1 MMDLLTSNTITINEN
16 TLIDYLHDNY
26 PTYSLDE
33 MLDYLSTPEGD
44 AKLLEWIINS
54 TSCSIEC
61 LDDYSYGELIDYIEN
76 NF

>member
-16 TLIDYLHDNY
+16 ALIDYLHDTY

-44 AKLLEWIINS
+44 AKLLKWIINS

>member
-1 MMDLLTSNTITINEN
+1 MDLLTSNTITINEN
-16 TLIDYLHDNY
+16 ALIDYLHDNY

-44 AKLLEWIINS
+44 AKLLAWIIDNTGS
-54 TSCSIEC
+54 SFEC

>member
-1 MMDLLTSNTITINEN
+1 MDLLTSNTITINEN
-16 TLIDYLHDNY
+16 DLIDYLHNNY

-54 TSCSIEC
+54 TSCSFEC

>member
-1 MMDLLTSNTITINEN
+1 MDLSAINTITINEN
-16 TLIDYLHDNY
+16 ALIDYLHDNY

-33 MLDYLSTPEGD
+33 MLAYLGTPEGD

-54 TSCSIEC
+54 TSCNIEY
-61 LDDYSYGELIDYIEN
+61 LDDYSYEELIDYIEN

>member
-1 MMDLLTSNTITINEN
+1 MDLLTSNTITINEN
-16 TLIDYLHDNY
+16 ALIDYLHDNY
-26 PTYSLDE
+26 STYSLDE

-44 AKLLEWIINS
+44 TKLLKWIIDNTGS
-54 TSCSIEC
+54 SFEC

>member
-1 MMDLLTSNTITINEN
+1 MNLSVSNTITINEN

-54 TSCSIEC
+54 TGCSIEC
-61 LDDYSYGELIDYIEN
+61 LDDYSYGDRKSVV
-76 NF
+76 

>member
-1 MMDLLTSNTITINEN
+1 MDLSASNTITINEN
-16 TLIDYLHDNY
+16 NLIDYLHSNY

-61 LDDYSYGELIDYIEN
+61 LDDYSYEELIDYIEN

>member
-1 MMDLLTSNTITINEN
+1 MDLLISNTITINEN
-16 TLIDYLHDNY
+16 ALIDYLHDNY

>member
-16 TLIDYLHDNY
+16 ALIDYLHDNY

-33 MLDYLSTPEGD
+33 MLDYLSTPKGD
-44 AKLLEWIINS
+44 TELLEWIINS
-54 TSCSIEC
+54 TSCSFEC